1 MCNQQL
7 PFGLNVSDE
16 IDCSTS
22 TKAYTLHCFVLFHSS
37 SVTDSHW
44 RTVTSPK
51 TNAKKTWATLKKTL
65 KVKQQQQQ
73 NVKRY
78 MRQFCKITNTR
89 TSYFVML
96 MSLEISFNQFVMVQ
110 SAWTKSLSV
119 WLSVSQSQSRNRK
132 KEKRIWTFQLKI
144 VSSTVSLTKLNQCR

>member
-1 MCNQQL
+1 MCNEQL

-16 IDCSTS
+16 VDCSTS
-22 TKAYTLHCFVLFHSS
+22 TKAYTLHCFILFHSS
-37 SVTDSHW
+37 AVTDSHW

-51 TNAKKTWATLKKTL
+51 TNVKKTWATLKKL
-65 KVKQQQQQ
+65 KNKLKAKQQQQ

-78 MRQFCKITNTR
+78 MRQFCKIANTR

-110 SAWTKSLSV
+110 SAWTKSPSV
-119 WLSVSQSQSRNRK
+119 WLWVSPSQSRNRK
-132 KEKRIWTFQLKI
+132 KKKNLNISVQNRFEHCSFKKI
-144 VSSTVSLTKLNQCR
+144 